1 MGIGT
6 GHLGWIFNPVGFG
19 SGVGHRQLGVCGDFG
34 EQGQAAI
41 PRQGAHHWFV
51 FGGGDTHHHV
61 GKGCAPLNK
70 LWNSSRNRTNVYEV
84 VRAQVVSGGL
94 PMSLAIVGEVRF
106 STDVFYLVSLIGMLI
121 VVLVYLIVDDKESD
135 LDA

>member
-61 GKGCAPLNK
+61 G
-70 LWNSSRNRTNVYEV
+70 VY
-84 VRAQVVSGGL
+84 GL
-94 PMSLAIVGEVRF
+94 HHEIDHAA
-106 STDVFYLVSLIGMLI
+106 
-121 VVLVYLIVDDKESD
+121 VLRG
-135 LDA
+135 